1 MSARTH
7 PRHHAPAAADGGD
20 ACAGSGG
27 TRPGKAGTG
36 PRTTGGPER
45 REAVGPRSACTGP
58 RGAGIGPWAV
68 GTGLRW
74 WALVPPVIAF
84 SALFLLA
91 TAAGRAQAADHSPV
105 VFLGWIQLALTGP

>member
-27 TRPGKAGTG
+27 TGAGGAGSG

-45 REAVGPRSACTGP
+45 REAVGPQ
-58 RGAGIGPWAV
+58 GAGTGPWAV

-74 WALVPPVIAF
+74 WALVLPVVAF

-91 TAAGRAQAADHSPV
+91 TAAGRAQAAAHSPV